1 MMALSELNNITS
13 QIFRNVNIQ
22 TTSISEILILTGIII
37 ASIIIFAAFVYGMFK
52 LAKALP
58 SMSVKNFI
66 ILMLIIGVGLI
77 IIGILI
83 P

>member
-1 MMALSELNNITS
+1 MALSELNNITS

>member
-1 MMALSELNNITS
+1 MALSELSNITS
-13 QIFRNVNIQ
+13 QIFGNINIQ
-22 TTSISEILILTGIII
+22 TVPISEILIVTGIVI
-37 ASIIIFAAFVYGMFK
+37 ASIILFAAFIYGMFK

-58 SMSVKNFI
+58 SMSVKNF
-66 ILMLIIGVGLI
+66 MLFMLVIAAVLI

>member
-1 MMALSELNNITS
+1 MSLSELSNITS
-13 QIFRNVNIQ
+13 QIIGKINVNNVPV
-22 TTSISEILILTGIII
+22 SEILILTGIVIAAII
-37 ASIIIFAAFVYGMFK
+37 LFAAFVYGMFR

-58 SMSVKNFI
+58 SMPVKNFMLLMI
-66 ILMLIIGVGLI
+66 IIAAVLI

>member
-1 MMALSELNNITS
+1 MALSELNNITS

-52 LAKALP
+52 LARALP